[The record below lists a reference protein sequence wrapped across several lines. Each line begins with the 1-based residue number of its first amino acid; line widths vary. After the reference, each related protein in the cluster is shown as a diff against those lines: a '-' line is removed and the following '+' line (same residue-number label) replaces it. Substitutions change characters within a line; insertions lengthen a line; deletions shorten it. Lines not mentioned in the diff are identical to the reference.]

1 MTTLDNALSPAP
13 TTEHAS
19 APMTLRYE
27 QAFSTADIPPITRF
41 EPTETFL
48 EPDGLFPL
56 DLSGLSTLELHVLNS
71 RVSRQREREFLSL
84 DGPHSETEERF
95 HLLGVELDSRQGL
108 DALHG
113 MHRGT

>member
-1 MTTLDNALSPAP
+1 MTTLDNALFPTPAA
-13 TTEHAS
+13 EQDG
-19 APMTLRYE
+19 APMSLRYE
-27 QAFSTADIPPITRF
+27 QAFSTADIPPITHF

-95 HLLGVELDSRQGL
+95 HLLGLELDARQGL

-113 MHRGT
+113 MHRGS